1 MEIKFSIIDF
11 FPDLKEMEKIHK
23 NIDLIILFK
32 NEIIFNNKLKKNSE
46 NTIKI
51 NDLFDKNLEL
61 LLKNKKN
68 EIIGEGKIDF
78 NKYVIKNQN
87 KIFSLWISFEN
98 KLIKNI
104 YDNIK
109 LKFYFKIIFPN
120 NNNNNNNNIFNNN
133 FNNNIKNKKNSPSN
147 KNIKLTPTSKKVNNF
162 INYNNNNNNYNSNK
176 LIPKYKS
183 FSKNKRKMNNL
194 NNNNN
199 TIYKHYLNKSNDFSN
214 IKINNNNSN
223 NKLNRSVQKLSM
235 LDKENKIFNKEFEN
249 FINKNEK
256 LINPN
261 LNSYKTNNNI
271 SKKLLKEKFL
281 SDNNIINVQIK
292 NSNSK
297 NNNNNIKNKKS
308 ISNNNLTKI
317 NKKKI
322 ITNFSIIKS
331 DSIKNLN
338 KENNLIQ
345 IENKNDENDYLKNN
359 EFFYL
364 KSDFEIFYTD
374 SYLNEIK
381 EEDLN
386 LEYELCLDKT
396 LELIQT
402 YHKILKE
409 IEKKNKY
416 YKIIL
421 NNYFNKKNIFEKKCF
436 KLKILKKNFEKKILI
451 NNNKNDFLDKK
462 LFLYKNDKKIELSL
476 LKKIIPKNKFQFLK
490 QMFTIIITKKKNI
503 IKDFDLNSEQKFFI
517 TKNFWGFY
525 NIFKKRSKSNNFS
538 GYNNKNFN
546 FNTFNNNNN
555 IYNNLIN
562 NNIMNNVNDLI
573 NNNNNNTV
581 IINNNNNISFSNNNI
596 NINNNKND
604 NNNNNKDDNFNSKR
618 NSLINL
624 KTNLINSNYDDND
637 INLIKKSLTNFE
649 SFS

>member
-1 MEIKFSIIDF
+1 
-11 FPDLKEMEKIHK
+11 
-23 NIDLIILFK
+23 
-32 NEIIFNNKLKKNSE
+32 
-46 NTIKI
+46 
-51 NDLFDKNLEL
+51 
-61 LLKNKKN
+61 
-68 EIIGEGKIDF
+68 
-78 NKYVIKNQN
+78 
-87 KIFSLWISFEN
+87 
-98 KLIKNI
+98 
-104 YDNIK
+104 
-109 LKFYFKIIFPN
+109 
-120 NNNNNNNNIFNNN
+120 
-133 FNNNIKNKKNSPSN
+133 
-147 KNIKLTPTSKKVNNF
+147 
-162 INYNNNNNNYNSNK
+162 
-176 LIPKYKS
+176 
-183 FSKNKRKMNNL
+183 MNNL

-261 LNSYKTNNNI
+261 LNSYKTNNNNI

-292 NSNSK
+292 NSNSI
-297 NNNNNIKNKKS
+297 NNNNIKNKKS

-573 NNNNNNTV
+573 NNNNNTV

-604 NNNNNKDDNFNSKR
+604 NNNNK
-618 NSLINL
+618 
-624 KTNLINSNYDDND
+624 DND